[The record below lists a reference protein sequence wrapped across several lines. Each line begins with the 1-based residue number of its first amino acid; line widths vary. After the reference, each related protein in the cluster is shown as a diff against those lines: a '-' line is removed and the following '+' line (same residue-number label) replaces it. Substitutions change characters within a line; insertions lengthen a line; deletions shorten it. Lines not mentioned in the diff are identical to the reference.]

1 MKNSNGVTMRRM
13 ILGAVLLGAFATPVH
28 GQLTRINETRPL
40 GADQAVDIEVVSHS
54 LVVEGWDRNEIQI
67 VGEYDPAFDEI
78 EIDQDAATFRFE
90 IEEPNNNRRRGRG
103 TDRSLQIRVPRAAR
117 VNFETVSGAIT
128 VTGYR
133 GVLDASSV
141 SGAVEATGNMESV
154 ELSSVSGRILHTGN
168 AEIVQL
174 ESVSGTVEYRG
185 TAGSVGLESVSGR
198 VLMDGSAGTIDA
210 ESVSGSVRIIATTA
224 VESLDASSVSGTV
237 DFRGRLAADSR
248 VDVESHSG
256 SVELELVGTTNAEF
270 ELESFS
276 GSVDATLANMR
287 DVVRDRGRVTP
298 DESMR
303 FVTGSGAG
311 RVSATSFSGS
321 VRIIEAR

>member
-1 MKNSNGVTMRRM
+1 MRPM
-13 ILGAVLLGAFATPVH
+13 ILGAVLLGAFAAGPLTKSGEAH

-40 GADQAVDIEVVSHS
+40 GADQAVDIEVVSHG

-67 VGEYDPAFDEI
+67 VGEYDASFDEI

-90 IEEPNNNRRRGRG
+90 IEQPNNNRRRGRQDPER
-103 TDRSLQIRVPRAAR
+103 TLQIRVPRAAR
-117 VNFETVSGAIT
+117 VSLESVSGAIT

-133 GVLDASSV
+133 GALDASSV
-141 SGAVEATGNMESV
+141 SGGVEATGNLESV
-154 ELSSVSGRILHTGN
+154 ELFSVSGRVLHTGN
-168 AEIVQL
+168 AESVEL

-198 VLMDGSAGTIDA
+198 VLMEGSAGTIDA
-210 ESVSGSVRIIATTA
+210 ESVSGSVRITATGA

-237 DFRGRLAADSR
+237 DFRGRLTADSR

-256 SVELELVGTTNAEF
+256 SVELELVGATNAEF

-276 GSVDATLANMR
+276 GSVNATLANMR

-321 VRIIEAR
+321 VRITAAP